1 MIFSIFCA
9 LATGTTKVLSRS
21 INSRLSDKT
30 SLLKSTFLNFVTGL
44 LFSTILIT
52 YFHKPKYINVRRV
65 EPWMLLGGAISILI
79 VFLLSYSLKNITS
92 VNMTVLLF
100 IGQMT
105 AGLILDFIINNTF
118 FVNTFIGITVIG
130 IGLVIYSKDS

>member
-30 SLLKSTFLNFVTGL
+30 SLLNSTFLNFVTGL

-92 VNMTVLLF
+92 VNMTALLF

-105 AGLILDFIINNTF
+105 TGLILDFIINNTF
-118 FVNTFIGITVIG
+118 LLI
-130 IGLVIYSKDS
+130 LS